1 MDLDVSPRFE
11 SGLCP
16 HVTLGKLLN
25 CPKVQFF
32 LLHNG
37 YYITPTLKPHKTQ
50 YPSFLKPSRILS
62 CFIIIIKPTRTM
74 NYGLDTIQG
83 SDDSR

>member
-1 MDLDVSPRFE
+1 MAAINVTFQKVDLDVSPRFE

-32 LLHNG
+32 LLHSG
-37 YYITPTLKPHKTQ
+37 YYITPTLTPHKTQ
-50 YPSFLKPSRILS
+50 CPSF
-62 CFIIIIKPTRTM
+62 
-74 NYGLDTIQG
+74 
-83 SDDSR
+83 